1 MKVIQIKKHLDFL
14 ISEMKD
20 WDDYSNLTWKEYSL
34 DRKKRREV
42 ERWIEN
48 IINSSIDITK
58 LILYMKEIPVPE
70 SYTKM
75 VASLDLIETFDPIG
89 KSLSKWVK
97 LRNVITHEY
106 LDIRW
111 NSIRS
116 FIKEAKPLYEGLL
129 KKTEEFINKVLKDET
144 AS

>member
-1 MKVIQIKKHLDFL
+1 
-14 ISEMKD
+14 MKD
-20 WDDYSNLTWKEYSL
+20 WDDYLTITWKIYSL

-48 IINSSIDITK
+48 IINSSIDIAK
-58 LILYMKEIPVPE
+58 LTLYMKGIPLPE
-70 SYTKM
+70 SYTRI

-89 KSLSKWVK
+89 KNLSKWVK

-111 NSIRS
+111 DSIKS
-116 FIKEAKPLYEGLL
+116 FIKETRPLYEELR
-129 KKTEEFINKVLKDET
+129 KKTEDFISKVAKDET
-144 AS
+144 GG